1 MLGEINN
8 VENEE
13 NSILTN
19 NMNMPTFENDFNY
32 SLFSLNL
39 EDFHG
44 TLLSAAQAEHTKVRE
59 RALRLLELDRIRC
72 EREALKE
79 AADAAEERVRIESE
93 KVREE
98 CRIRE
103 AEKKV
108 REISKPITLP
118 PLQPHVPTSS
128 TVGAQPV
135 QPTIA
140 FPSFPIKATSQ
151 NGALASKSQPLVE
164 SKRDN
169 IIELAT
175 TKRPLVPSS
184 VTVST
189 STALPTIKPS
199 LSTAK
204 LVSNTKEQSI
214 VTPQPTTFGS
224 PTVAT
229 GKLDQ
234 VGKFSI
240 SQPSASAKVLNQS
253 TAQRSKFHQQ
263 TQNFV
268 NTTRYREIHAEMKRV
283 RKLVED
289 QVDPDGNSMKL
300 KNTCSEGRRE
310 ITKAL
315 GQLVVGGNNST
326 IVNKVI
332 LKLREALKTNY
343 QPIPVSL
350 FTVKNHEAVSGA
362 TLTEDGVDMNSDK
375 LPIVFIYLIGSLCKS
390 ICAQLVSEAAVK
402 PLAATP
408 IGILT
413 AKIFSD
419 PRLHWRGKSLIDV
432 LISKIF
438 IACPILFG
446 VSGDDLTEEGRVR
459 IGWRKINGR
468 FISEQAHYD
477 RMSGIAAGYAAI
489 SLRDF
494 SRTKWTNPYPPVNY
508 WFALSAVVS
517 TPDRVN
523 SPSRFVVL
531 KSLVEHSFPRFIQ
544 FYGDMAIAALHA
556 ALVEFPKRGAEN
568 NPAVGTLKAL
578 GTTLLRDHGLKL

>member
-1 MLGEINN
+1 MNN

-19 NMNMPTFENDFNY
+19 NINIPTLENDFNY

-108 REISKPITLP
+108 REISKPTILP
-118 PLQPHVPTSS
+118 PLEPHVATSS
-128 TVGAQPV
+128 TVESQPV
-135 QPTIA
+135 QPTIT
-140 FPSFPIKATSQ
+140 FPSFPIKAASQ
-151 NGALASKSQPLVE
+151 DAALAQKPQPLVE

-169 IIELAT
+169 ITELAT

-189 STALPTIKPS
+189 STALPTIKPYQAG
-199 LSTAK
+199 AK

-224 PTVAT
+224 STVAT

-234 VGKFSI
+234 VGRFSI
-240 SQPSASAKVLNQS
+240 SQPSAPAKALNQS

-268 NTTRYREIHAEMKRV
+268 NTTRYREIHAEMKRL
-283 RKLVED
+283 RKLVES
-289 QVDPDGNSMKL
+289 QVDPDANSMKL
-300 KNTCSEGRRE
+300 KNICSEGRRE

-326 IVNKVI
+326 IVI

-343 QPIPVSL
+343 QLISVSL

-362 TLTEDGVDMNSDK
+362 PLTEDGVDMNSDK
-375 LPIVFIYLIGSLCKS
+375 LPIIFIYLIGSLCKS

-446 VSGDDLTEEGRVR
+446 VSGDDSTEEGRVR

-556 ALVEFPKRGAEN
+556 ALVEFPKRGAES

-578 GTTLLRDHGLKL
+578 GTTLLRDHGLRL